1 VLIYQRATGFTRES
15 SDTRKGSFRKTVK
28 MIPFEEFSQD
38 NNNFVNYI
46 KKVFKESEGELPF
59 PARMCGA
66 TVSNFK
72 SL

>member
-1 VLIYQRATGFTRES
+1 
-15 SDTRKGSFRKTVK
+15 
-28 MIPFEEFSQD
+28 MIPFEEFNEDQ
-38 NNNFVNYI
+38 NNFVNYL

-72 SL
+72 SLQQVKCPSRKINNIFGKLGATQEKEEYK

>member
-1 VLIYQRATGFTRES
+1 
-15 SDTRKGSFRKTVK
+15 